1 MKDEVI
7 ALIEQRKYKSLFDL
21 LNVMNAVD
29 LSYLMAELNGED
41 MLKVFRLL
49 PKDKA
54 ADVFAYL
61 APDDQEKLITCLT
74 DNELE
79 KVIADMF
86 LDDTVDL
93 VSEMPAT
100 IVRRILKT
108 TDPHQRKLINEILQY
123 PDDSAGS
130 LMTIEFVDLRGNM
143 TVDAAIE
150 KIRRDAIDKETIYT
164 CYVLDDTRHLIG
176 IVTVK
181 DLLLAKGDV
190 VLSDIMETNIISA
203 HTLDDKED
211 VAKTFDKYHFLALP
225 VVDSE
230 NRLVGIVTID
240 DAMDV
245 LQEENAE
252 DFEIM
257 AAVNPSDDTYF
268 KTSVF
273 KHAKNRIVWL
283 TVLMFSSMLSGAIIN
298 HFDAA
303 FTSYPIL
310 VSFMTM
316 ISGTGGNSGSQSSTL
331 IIRGMAT
338 DEIKGRDYLRVVW
351 KEFRVALLCAVAL
364 GLMNGL
370 RVFIQYRDFPLA
382 LVIFLTLICTVVF
395 SKLLGC
401 SLPMLA
407 KKIHVDPAIMATP
420 FISTIV
426 DACSMFL
433 YFAIA
438 MHILHISAA

>member
-1 MKDEVI
+1 MKDEI
-7 ALIEQRKYKSLFDL
+7 ISLIEKRKYKSLYDL
-21 LNVMNAVD
+21 LEVMNEVD
-29 LSYLMAELNGED
+29 LSLLMAELNNED

-54 ADVFAYL
+54 VDVFSYL
-61 APDDQEKLITCLT
+61 DSDDQQRLIASLT

-79 KVIADMF
+79 KVIGDMY

-93 VSEMPAT
+93 VSEMPAN

-123 PDDSAGS
+123 PEDSAGS
-130 LMTIEFVDLRGNM
+130 LMTIEFVDLRSSM

-164 CYVLDDTRHLIG
+164 CYVLDETRHLTG

-181 DLLLAKGDV
+181 DLLVAKGDTL
-190 VLSDIMETNIISA
+190 LSDIMETNIISA
-203 HTLDDKED
+203 NTLEDKED
-211 VAKTFDKYHFLALP
+211 VAKMFDKYDFLALP

-230 NRLVGIVTID
+230 NRLVGIITVD

-298 HFDAA
+298 HFDAVFA
-303 FTSYPIL
+303 AYPIL

-338 DEIKGRDYLRVVW
+338 DEIQLKDYFKVVW
-351 KEFRVALLCAVAL
+351 KEFRVAAICAVAL
-364 GLMNGL
+364 AAMNGL
-370 RVFIQYRDFPLA
+370 RVFIQYQDFSLS
-382 LVIFLTLICTVVF
+382 LVIFFTLICTVIF

-407 KKIHVDPAIMATP
+407 KLVHVDPAIMATP

-426 DACSMFL
+426 DACSMLL
-433 YFAIA
+433 YFTIA
-438 MHILHISAA
+438 MRILHIPS

>member
-1 MKDEVI
+1 MKEEIVELI
-7 ALIEQRKYKSLFDL
+7 AQRKYNSLYDL
-21 LNVMNAVD
+21 LQVMNEVD
-29 LSYLMAELNGED
+29 ISLLMTELDNED
-41 MLKVFRLL
+41 MLKVYRLL
-49 PKDKA
+49 AKDRA
-54 ADVFAYL
+54 VDVFSYME
-61 APDDQEKLITCLT
+61 PDDQERLISSLT

-79 KVIADMF
+79 KVIGDMY

-93 VSEMPAT
+93 ISEMPAS
-100 IVRRILKT
+100 IVRRILKK
-108 TDPHQRKLINEILQY
+108 TDPHQRKLINEILKY
-123 PDDSAGS
+123 PEDSAGS
-130 LMTIEFVDLRGNM
+130 IMTIEFVDLISSM
-143 TVDAAIE
+143 TVDNAIE
-150 KIRRDAIDKETIYT
+150 KIRRDAVDKETIYT
-164 CYVLDDTRHLIG
+164 CYVLDDTRRLEG
-176 IVTVK
+176 VVTVK
-181 DLLLAKGDV
+181 DLLTSPDNTVINEL
-190 VLSDIMETNIISA
+190 METNIISA
-203 HTLDDKED
+203 NTLDDKED
-211 VAKTFDKYHFLALP
+211 VARMFDKYDFLALP

-230 NRLVGIVTID
+230 DRLVGIITVD

-252 DFEIM
+252 DFEKM

-298 HFDAA
+298 HYDAA
-303 FTSYPIL
+303 FAAYPIL

-338 DEIKGRDYLRVVW
+338 DEIQLKDYFKVVW
-351 KEFRVALLCAVAL
+351 KELRVAFVCALAL
-364 GLMNGL
+364 ALMNGL
-370 RVFIQYRDFPLA
+370 RVFIQYKDFKLA
-382 LVIFLTLICTVVF
+382 LIIFLTLICTVVF

-401 SLPMLA
+401 SLPMIA
-407 KKIHVDPAIMATP
+407 KLVHVDPAIMATP

-433 YFAIA
+433 YFNIA
-438 MHILHISAA
+438 MHILNITV

>member
-1 MKDEVI
+1 
-7 ALIEQRKYKSLFDL
+7 
-21 LNVMNAVD
+21 
-29 LSYLMAELNGED
+29 
-41 MLKVFRLL
+41 
-49 PKDKA
+49 
-54 ADVFAYL
+54 
-61 APDDQEKLITCLT
+61 
-74 DNELE
+74 
-79 KVIADMF
+79 
-86 LDDTVDL
+86 
-93 VSEMPAT
+93 
-100 IVRRILKT
+100 
-108 TDPHQRKLINEILQY
+108 
-123 PDDSAGS
+123 
-130 LMTIEFVDLRGNM
+130 MTIEYVDLKKDM
-143 TVDAAIE
+143 TVEDAFSRIRAIGV
-150 KIRRDAIDKETIYT
+150 DKETIYT
-164 CYVLDDTRHLIG
+164 CYVTNQDRKLEGL
-176 IVTVK
+176 VTVRE
-181 DLLLAKGDV
+181 LLLSPKTAVIG
-190 VLSDIMETNIISA
+190 DIMQTHVIAAS
-203 HTLDDKED
+203 TLDDKEA
-211 VAKTFDKYHFLALP
+211 VANQLQKYDFLALP
-225 VVDSE
+225 VVDQE
-230 NRLVGIVTID
+230 YRLVGIVTFD

-252 DFEIM
+252 DFEIR

-338 DEIKGRDYLRVVW
+338 DEIKGRDYFRVVW

>member
-1 MKDEVI
+1 MIDEI
-7 ALIEQRKYKSLFDL
+7 TELIEKKKYNSLFDL
-21 LNVMNAVD
+21 LDVMNEVD
-29 LSYLMAELNGED
+29 ISVVMTELDTEA

-49 PKDKA
+49 EKDKA

-61 APDDQEKLITCLT
+61 EPDDQERLITGLT
-74 DNELE
+74 DKELE
-79 KVIADMF
+79 RVLDDMY

-108 TDPHQRKLINEILQY
+108 TDPHQRKLINEILKY
-123 PDDSAGS
+123 PEDSAGS
-130 LMTIEFVDLRGNM
+130 LMTIEFVDLKSNM
-143 TVDAAIE
+143 TTDEAIS

-164 CYVLDDTRHLIG
+164 CYVLDDTRRLQG

-181 DLLLAKGDV
+181 DLLIAPPDTV
-190 VLSDIMETNIISA
+190 IHDIMETNIIST
-203 HTLDDKED
+203 HTLADKEE
-211 VAKTFDKYHFLALP
+211 VAKLFDKYDFLALP

-230 NRLVGIVTID
+230 NRLVGIITVD

-245 LQEENAE
+245 LQSETSE
-252 DFEIM
+252 DFERM

-273 KHAKNRIVWL
+273 KHARNRIVWL
-283 TVLMFSSMLSGAIIN
+283 TVLMFSAMLSGAIIS
-298 HFDAA
+298 HFNAIFIA
-303 FTSYPIL
+303 YPTL

-316 ISGTGGNSGSQSSTL
+316 ISGTGGNGGSQSSTL

-338 DEIKGRDYLRVVW
+338 DEIRGKDYFRVVW
-351 KEFRVALLCAVAL
+351 KEFRVGLICALAL
-364 GLMNGL
+364 GLMNGI
-370 RVFIQYRDFPLA
+370 RVFVQYKDLKLA
-382 LVIFLTLICTVVF
+382 LVIFLTLLCTVVF

-407 KKIHVDPAIMATP
+407 KLIHVDPAIMATP

-433 YFAIA
+433 YFTIASAILGLPA
-438 MHILHISAA
+438 

>member
-7 ALIEQRKYKSLFDL
+7 ELIEKKKYNSLFDL
-21 LNVMNAVD
+21 LDVMNEVD
-29 LSYLMAELNGED
+29 ISVLMTELDTET

-49 PKDKA
+49 EKDKA

-61 APDDQEKLITCLT
+61 DSDDQERLITGLT
-74 DNELE
+74 DKELE
-79 KVIADMF
+79 RVLDDMY

-108 TDPHQRKLINEILQY
+108 TDPHQRKLINEILKY
-123 PDDSAGS
+123 PEDSAGS
-130 LMTIEFVDLRGNM
+130 LMTIEFVDLKSSM
-143 TVDAAIE
+143 TSDEAIA

-164 CYVLDDTRHLIG
+164 CYVLDDTRKLQG

-181 DLLLAKGDV
+181 DLLIAPPDTV
-190 VLSDIMETNIISA
+190 IQDIMETNIIST
-203 HTLDDKED
+203 HTLADKEE
-211 VAKTFDKYHFLALP
+211 VAKLFDKYDFLALP

-230 NRLVGIVTID
+230 TRLVGIITVD

-245 LQEENAE
+245 LQSETSE
-252 DFEIM
+252 DFERM

-273 KHAKNRIVWL
+273 KHARNRIVWL
-283 TVLMFSSMLSGAIIN
+283 TVLMFSAMISGAIIS
-298 HFDAA
+298 HFDAVFA
-303 FTSYPIL
+303 AYPIL

-338 DEIKGRDYLRVVW
+338 DEIRGRDYFRVIW
-351 KEFRVALLCAVAL
+351 KEFRVGLICALAL

-370 RVFIQYRDFPLA
+370 RVYIQYKDFKLA
-382 LVIFLTLICTVVF
+382 LVIFLTLLCTVVF

-407 KKIHVDPAIMATP
+407 KLIHVDPAIMATP

-433 YFAIA
+433 YFTIA
-438 MHILHISAA
+438 MSILNIPLS

>member
-1 MKDEVI
+1 MKDEIVELI
-7 ALIEQRKYKSLFDL
+7 AQRKYNSLYDL
-21 LNVMNAVD
+21 LEVMNEVD
-29 LSYLMAELNGED
+29 ISLLMTELDNEA

-49 PKDKA
+49 AKDRA
-54 ADVFAYL
+54 VDVFSYME
-61 APDDQEKLITCLT
+61 PDDQERLITSLT

-79 KVIADMF
+79 KVIGDMY

-93 VSEMPAT
+93 ISEMPAT

-108 TDPHQRKLINEILQY
+108 TDPHQRKLINEILKY
-123 PDDSAGS
+123 PEDSAGS
-130 LMTIEFVDLRGNM
+130 IMTIEFVDLISSM
-143 TVDAAIE
+143 TVDDAID
-150 KIRRDAIDKETIYT
+150 KIRRDAVDKETIYI
-164 CYVLDDTRHLIG
+164 CYVLDKTRRLEG
-176 IVTVK
+176 IVTAK
-181 DLLLAKGDV
+181 DLLTTHGN
-190 VLSDIMETNIISA
+190 VLISDIMETNIICA
-203 HTLDDKED
+203 NTLDDKEN
-211 VAKTFDKYHFLALP
+211 VARMFDKYDFLALP

-230 NRLVGIVTID
+230 QRLVGIITVD

-252 DFEIM
+252 DFEKM

-283 TVLMFSSMLSGAIIN
+283 TVLMFSSMISGAIIN
-298 HFDAA
+298 RYDAA
-303 FTSYPIL
+303 FAAYPIL

-338 DEIKGRDYLRVVW
+338 DEIKIKDYFRVVW
-351 KEFRVALLCAVAL
+351 KELRVALICALAL

-370 RVFIQYRDFPLA
+370 RVFIQYKDFKLA
-382 LVIFLTLICTVVF
+382 AVIFLTLICTVVF

-401 SLPMLA
+401 SLPMIA
-407 KKIHVDPAIMATP
+407 KLVHVDPAIMATP

-433 YFAIA
+433 YFTIA
-438 MHILHISAA
+438 MRILNIPAV